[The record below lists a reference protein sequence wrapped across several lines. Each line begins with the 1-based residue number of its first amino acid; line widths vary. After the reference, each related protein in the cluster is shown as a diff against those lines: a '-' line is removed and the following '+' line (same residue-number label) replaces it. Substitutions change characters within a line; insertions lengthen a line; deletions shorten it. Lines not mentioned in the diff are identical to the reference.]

1 MTLSPRD
8 TKGGSITIQLSSLYD
23 LFGLACFA
31 NKTKIVSCHTTDSKP
46 VKQEVNS
53 TVILPALVFLA
64 RSNEAVG
71 FKNVNNCLNINIYFY
86 LEISPDQSSNQ
97 YFKCCSYCKISVN

>member
-1 MTLSPRD
+1 MTLSPGN
-8 TKGGSITIQLSSLYD
+8 TKWGSITIQLSSLYD

-31 NKTKIVSCHTTDSKP
+31 NETKIISCHTSDSKP
-46 VKQEVNS
+46 VNQEVNS
-53 TVILPALVFLA
+53 AVILPALVFLA

-71 FKNVNNCLNINIYFY
+71 FKNANNCSNINIYFY
-86 LEISPDQSSNQ
+86 LEMSSDQSSNQ